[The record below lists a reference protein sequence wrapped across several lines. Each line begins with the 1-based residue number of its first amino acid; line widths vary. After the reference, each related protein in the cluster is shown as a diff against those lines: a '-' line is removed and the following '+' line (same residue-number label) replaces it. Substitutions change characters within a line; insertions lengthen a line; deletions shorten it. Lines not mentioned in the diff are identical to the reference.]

1 MRGILLAGGLG
12 TRLGELTANGR
23 NKHTLDVGGKP
34 MLAHP
39 LKVLIDNRCEHIT
52 IVSSADGLDQIR
64 QVLWSATDELIREN
78 IAHNGKLIHFSFA
91 EQDNPGGIA
100 DALKCAE
107 IRGNVDPVLVILGDN
122 VFLPS
127 PILKEEEK
135 NERGARCFLHEAKDL
150 TGFGVP
156 EFALGVDI
164 SGRSTRL
171 SRIARVIEKPAN
183 PPSQFAV
190 CGLYLFGGGVW
201 RSLKMLATGSRGE
214 LEITDLLD
222 QYAQARMLNW
232 SLVKG
237 FWGDAGTPEGM
248 AECAEAVKS

>member
-39 LKVLIDNRCEHIT
+39 LKVLLDNGCEHIT
-52 IVSSADGLDQIR
+52 VVSSADGLDQIR
-64 QVLWSATDELIREN
+64 SVIWSATDDLIREN
-78 IAHNGKLIHFSFA
+78 IANNGKLIYFSFA
-91 EQDNPGGIA
+91 EQRTPGGIA

-107 IRGNVDPVLVILGDN
+107 IPGNVDPVLVILGDN
-122 VFLPS
+122 VFVPS
-127 PILKEEEK
+127 PILKDGER
-135 NERGARCFLHEAKDL
+135 NERGARCFLYEAKDL
-150 TGFGVP
+150 SGFGVP
-156 EFALGVDI
+156 EFAWSIDYA
-164 SGRSTRL
+164 GRKTRL
-171 SRIARVIEKPAN
+171 SRIARVVEKPVT
-183 PPSQFAV
+183 PPSEFAV

-201 RSLKMLATGSRGE
+201 SALKSLTPGPRGE

-222 QYAQARMLNW
+222 MYAMANMLNW
-232 SLVKG
+232 SLVRG

-248 AECAEAVKS
+248 AECAGAVKS